1 MKKSILFAFVLGLA
15 FTATAQL
22 KVGIKAGMSTY
33 DIDPAEVD
41 VSDLNIAIGEA
52 NYNFHFGGFVRGQIG
67 ALYIQPEVL
76 WNSNSV
82 DFRVDDFGDGF
93 TKKVFKESYN
103 YIDVPVLVGL
113 KLGPLRVNTG
123 PVGHIFMNSKSDFN
137 GGVDDFDAR
146 FKEFTMG
153 WQAGVGLDIWK
164 FMVDLKYEGN
174 FSDFG
179 EHITIAGQ
187 PVEFNEKPKRLML
200 TLGMSF

>member
-1 MKKSILFAFVLGLA
+1 MKKSILFAFILGLA
-15 FTATAQL
+15 FTASAQF
-22 KVGIKAGMSTY
+22 KVGLKAGMSTY
-33 DIDPAEVD
+33 DIDPTEVD
-41 VSDLNIAIGEA
+41 VSDLKIAIGEA
-52 NYNFHFGGFVRGQIG
+52 NYNFHFGGFARAQLGTFYV
-67 ALYIQPEVL
+67 QPEVL

-93 TKKVFKESYN
+93 VGKVFKEKYN
-103 YIDVPVLVGL
+103 YLDVPVLVGL

-123 PVGHIFMNSKSDFN
+123 PVGHIFMNSKSDLE
-137 GGVDDFDAR
+137 GIDDFEAR

-153 WQAGVGLDIWK
+153 WQAGIGLDIWK

-179 EHITIAGQ
+179 DHISVAGQ
-187 PVEFNEKPKRLML
+187 PVDFGQKPQRLML

>member
-1 MKKSILFAFVLGLA
+1 MKKSILFAFILGLA

-41 VSDLNIAIGEA
+41 FSDLKIAINEA

-67 ALYIQPEVL
+67 NFYVQPEVL

-82 DFRVDDFGDGF
+82 DFRVDDFGDGLVS
-93 TKKVFKESYN
+93 KVFKEKYN
-103 YIDVPVLVGL
+103 YLDVPLLVGL

-123 PVGHIFMNSKSDFN
+123 PVGHIFMNSKSDFD
-137 GGVDDFDAR
+137 GVDDFEAR

-153 WQAGVGLDIWK
+153 WQAGIGLDIWK

-179 EHITIAGQ
+179 EHLTVAGQ
-187 PVEFNEKPKRLML
+187 PVDFNQKPKRLML